1 MDYGKVDNPDSIKF
15 SLPKD
20 HSDNKKVLGGKK
32 SKTKIYTGCAKWGRK
47 EWVGKIYPTKTKEK
61 DFLAQYVK
69 QFNCIELNA
78 THYNIYSSSTINKW
92 KETSEGIDFKFC
104 PKFYQGI
111 SHFRRLKNAE
121 HDTEN
126 FLNSI
131 SNLGEKLGTC
141 FLQLPP
147 NFTPKSFNE
156 LKNYL
161 EKFPKEPEVCI
172 ELRHPLWFSDEKIAD
187 ETFSMFK
194 EMGFGNVITDTS
206 GRRDVMHM
214 RLTTRTAF
222 IRFVGNN
229 LHKTDYTRVDEW
241 IERLKV
247 WIDSGLE
254 TAYFMLHQH
263 DEAYTPELAVYT
275 IKKMNDKLN
284 AELKEINYF
293 NESYNSD

>member
-1 MDYGKVDNPDSIKF
+1 MDFGKIDNPDSIKF

-20 HSDNKKVLGGKK
+20 YAEIKKVLGGKK
-32 SKTKIYTGCAKWGRK
+32 RKTKIYVGCAKWGRK
-47 EWVGKIYPTKTKEK
+47 EWVGKIYPQKTKEK
-61 DFLAQYVK
+61 DFLSSYVK

-78 THYNIYSSSTINKW
+78 THYSIYSPSTVSKW
-92 KETSEGIDFKFC
+92 KETAERIDFIFC

-111 SHFRRLKNAE
+111 SHFRRLKNAQQ
-121 HDTEN
+121 DTEN
-126 FLNSI
+126 FLNSV
-131 SNLGEKLGTC
+131 SNFGDKLGTC

-156 LKNYL
+156 LKKYL
-161 EKFPKEPEVCI
+161 TELPKEPEVCI
-172 ELRHPLWFSDEKIAD
+172 ELRHPLWFSDAKVFD
-187 ETFSMFK
+187 ETFLMLK
-194 EMGFGNVITDTS
+194 ELGFGSVITDTS
-206 GRRDVMHM
+206 GRRDVIHM

-241 IERLKV
+241 IERFKT

-254 TAYFMLHQH
+254 TLYFMLHQH

-275 IKKMNDKLN
+275 IQQMNEKLKAN
-284 AELKEINYF
+284 LKELTYF
-293 NESYNSD
+293 DREKELS

>member
-1 MDYGKVDNPDSIKF
+1 MDFGKVDNPDSVKF

-20 HSDNKKVLGGKK
+20 HSDTKKVLGGKK
-32 SKTKIYTGCAKWGRK
+32 HSTKIYVGCAKWGRK
-47 EWVGKIYPTKTKEK
+47 EWVGKIYPIKTKEK
-61 DFLAQYVK
+61 DFLSQYVK

-78 THYNIYSSSTINKW
+78 THYNIYSQSTIDKW
-92 KETSEGIDFKFC
+92 KETSDGIDFKFC

-111 SHFRRLKNAE
+111 SHFRRLKNAQQ
-121 HDTEN
+121 DTEN

-131 SNLGEKLGTC
+131 SNLGDKLGTC

-156 LKNYL
+156 LKKYL
-161 EKFPKEPEVCI
+161 TELPKEPEVCV
-172 ELRHPLWFSDEKIAD
+172 ELRHPLWFSDAKVFD
-187 ETFSMFK
+187 ETFSMLK
-194 EMGFGNVITDTS
+194 ELGFGSVITDTL
-206 GRRDVMHM
+206 GRRDVIHM

-241 IERLKV
+241 IERFKT
-247 WIDSGLE
+247 WIDLGLE
-254 TAYFMLHQH
+254 KLYFMLHQH

-275 IKKMNDKLN
+275 VQQMNKMLKAN
-284 AELKEINYF
+284 LKELTYF
-293 NESYNSD
+293 DNKDK